1 MSPSET
7 NNHDDDDEMS
17 HITFAIIGAAFLAG
31 ILLILFILFKLL
43 QTFIKPKKKKHP
55 VTAKCDHHCQSN
67 KIEIKC
73 PDHITEESVQNE
85 SIEIPILK
93 TMSKEQVIIIN
104 TKRQKILDQ
113 NKKLKEMQKQT
124 SSLFKARKQFF
135 EQEPDPE
142 NENEEDAELREHLE

>member
-1 MSPSET
+1 
-7 NNHDDDDEMS
+7 
-17 HITFAIIGAAFLAG
+17 
-31 ILLILFILFKLL
+31 
-43 QTFIKPKKKKHP
+43 
-55 VTAKCDHHCQSN
+55 
-67 KIEIKC
+67 
-73 PDHITEESVQNE
+73 
-85 SIEIPILK
+85 
-93 TMSKEQVIIIN
+93 MSKEQVIIIN